1 LWRYHGL
8 SPWGSIRISV
18 GKKEVKNMTREPIL
32 LSFEK
37 KSFWFTTEHHDRK
50 SEYILIGDRG
60 K

>member
-1 LWRYHGL
+1 
-8 SPWGSIRISV
+8 
-18 GKKEVKNMTREPIL
+18 MTREPIL